1 LLYTLFD
8 EIGNIRNYFNADDEP
23 AGES

>member
-1 LLYTLFD
+1 LYTLFD